1 MSAGVPSN
9 PPSWSTTAIKPC
21 TDRGGCWLVRPATS
35 ACGDRLLSSSK
46 VEGYVTVTLT
56 SPFDD
61 SVNAA
66 FFFPDSPRVPSA
78 APPPAFPSSDPT
90 SETQLI
96 EPLLTPVLPT
106 PWQYTF
112 VPAMR

>member
-35 ACGDRLLSSSK
+35 RSIEPLLSSSK
-46 VEGYVTVTLT
+46 VEVYVTVTVK

-61 SVNAA
+61 IVNSA
-66 FFFPDSPRVPSA
+66 FLFADRARVPSA
-78 APPPAFPSSDPT
+78 AAPLAFASSDAT

-96 EPLLTPVLPT
+96 EPLLTPVLTT

-112 VPAMR
+112 VP